1 MEENKKVFIRGCK
14 GRGSEIADILT
25 GFGATAAEVS
35 CVGDDRIY
43 FITHDNNISVAFVGS
58 ELGHII
64 MDNYK
69 EIKLPQRQEWKEG
82 DILVDDSNPKSYAV
96 FKEYGKGVAFRAY
109 FFLCDKIVYFDTTAS
124 VTHYHLANA
133 EELEN
138 LPRLF
143 SFLMGNL
150 NEVGLCLPKKV
161 DQK

>member
-1 MEENKKVFIRGCK
+1 MDEKKKVWIRGRK
-14 GRGSEIADILT
+14 GRGSEIKGILT
-25 GFGATAAEVS
+25 GLGAKAAEVI
-35 CVGDDRIY
+35 CEDGDRIY

-82 DILVDDSNPKSYAV
+82 DILVGDSNPKIYAV
-96 FKEYGKGVAFRAY
+96 FKEYGKGLAFRAY
-109 FFLCDKIVYFDTTAS
+109 FFLCDKIVLFDTTAS

-143 SFLMGNL
+143 SFLMDKL
-150 NEVGLCLPKKV
+150 NEVVLCLPKKV

>member
-1 MEENKKVFIRGCK
+1 MEEKKKVFIRGRE
-14 GRGSEIADILT
+14 GRGDEIKDILA
-25 GFGATAAEVS
+25 GLGGKDIGES
-35 CVGDDRIY
+35 CDDDECIY
-43 FITHDNNISVAFVGS
+43 YISHDNQIVGS
-58 ELGHII
+58 FIDSELAQVI

-69 EIKLPQRQEWKEG
+69 EIELPPFPWKEG

-96 FKEYGKGVAFRAY
+96 FKEYGKGLAFRAY

-133 EELEN
+133 EELEI

-150 NEVGLCLPKKV
+150 NEVGLCFPKKV